1 MINHK
6 YIKKWSDFILNET
19 LKTNNIN
26 FTLNNIEDELKLSG
40 INCSLSKNINKLN
53 LTIYNF
59 NNYFND
65 SADFSI
71 MFDYLNSLIE
81 MVGFHQKCTF

>member
-40 INCSLSKNINKLN
+40 INCHNNI
-53 LTIYNF
+53 
-59 NNYFND
+59 
-65 SADFSI
+65 
-71 MFDYLNSLIE
+71 
-81 MVGFHQKCTF
+81 